1 MRLTSPFNLP
11 APGRRQCLYVVLPT
25 SQTPV
30 FLINSRLGRFSAAC
44 FGFLSI
50 TGHLPQA
57 PLLPKLRGHFAEFLL
72 RGSLEHLR
80 LLASPTCVR
89 LRYGRKKNCP
99 ARLFSAVGFPALGGA
114 RRPLRHRR
122 SAIRTDLP
130 IRKRLPPCI
139 GTSITRRLLRSR
151 VPPRGRN
158 ALPAVRDY

>member
-1 MRLTSPFNLP
+1 
-11 APGRRQCLYVVLPT
+11 
-25 SQTPV
+25 
-30 FLINSRLGRFSAAC
+30 LINSRLGRFSAAC
-44 FGFLSI
+44 FGFPRIVS
-50 TGHLPQA
+50 HLPQA

-99 ARLFSAVGFPALGGA
+99 ARLFSAVGSPALYGV

-122 SAIRTDLP
+122 SAIQADLP
-130 IRKRLPPCI
+130 TWKRLPPCI

-151 VPPRGRN
+151 VPPRGHN
-158 ALPAVRDY
+158 ARPAVREYSPVSHRLRPSASA